1 MGWLLMNEH
10 LGNGLN
16 RRLGLFASL
25 SMLLL
30 MGCGEEAAP
39 EKTVVRPVKAMRVS
53 DVEGFRQR
61 QFPGRA
67 KGTQEVDLAFRV
79 SGPLITRLVGWP
91 EHFGQSSC
99 DGGALD
105 LQPHRP
111 NSLQFQ

>member
-1 MGWLLMNEH
+1 MTEH
-10 LGNGLN
+10 PGYGLN
-16 RRLGLFASL
+16 RRLGLFALTSL

-39 EKTVVRPVKAMRVS
+39 EKTVVRPVKAMKVS

-79 SGPLITRLVGWP
+79 SGPLITRDVDVGSVVKTGDVVARIDP
-91 EHFGQSSC
+91 R
-99 DGGALD
+99 D
-105 LQPHRP
+105 
-111 NSLQFQ
+111 FQNNL